1 MNKAESKLMQEIKRL
16 HLARYD
22 LPTDSEAVSLA
33 HSDLLSAPDYLH
45 SAGDKPCKM
54 HATDVL
60 HLAAIHS
67 PKLINEII
75 IRDCIGAFG
84 ACNDASK
91 INTIRIMSALR
102 RRDAVKFLEEVRDD
116 KTRPN
121 AVTVKKENGK
131 HVFAAYRD
139 DSQPDLVADEARKAL
154 ERINNIAV

>member
-1 MNKAESKLMQEIKRL
+1 MNKVESSLLQEIKHL

-22 LPTDSEAVSLA
+22 LPTESEAVSLA

-60 HLAAIHS
+60 RLAAVHS
-67 PKLINEII
+67 PKLINEDII
-75 IRDCIGAFG
+75 KDCIDVFG

-91 INTIRIMSALR
+91 INTIRILSALR
-102 RRDAVKFLEEVRDD
+102 RQDAVKFLEAVRDD

-121 AVTVKKENGK
+121 ASKVTKEEGK
-131 HVFAAYRD
+131 YVLLAYRD
-139 DSQPDLVADEARKAL
+139 DSVPDLVADEARKAL
-154 ERINNIAV
+154 QSINNIAG